1 MGLDIY
7 RYNVVTNLKFAQEY
21 KGDDYEAYTQRPR
34 FWEVRMIESEDDTG
48 RMKLLFDRYAPFV
61 YTKKYT
67 EYDMD
72 GTFKA
77 FNRNV
82 NDYEFFEYNESEF
95 DCNDWISSYRHTT
108 TGEIF
113 KLHDCD
119 IALHEVQYECL
130 LLAEYGHFR
139 STHTKEFWTWSKLDD
154 FEELPNGDY
163 GRRDPK
169 AIDFVLD
176 NNTLDQA
183 RKYFKSDSPIH
194 TWGMLNADQIVYFS
208 W

>member
-7 RYNVVTNLKFAQEY
+7 RYNVVTDLEFAKEY
-21 KGDDYEAYTQRPR
+21 NGDDYEAYVQRPR
-34 FWEVRMIESEDDTG
+34 YWEVRMIESEDDTG
-48 RMKLLFDRYAPFV
+48 RLKLLFDKYSKFV
-61 YTKKYT
+61 YNKKYI
-67 EYDMD
+67 EYDMES
-72 GTFKA
+72 TFNKY
-77 FNRNV
+77 NRNV

-95 DCNDWISSYRHTT
+95 DCNDWISSFRNTT

-113 KLHDCD
+113 KISD
-119 IALHEVQYECL
+119 IDIILHEVQYECL

-139 STHTKEFWTWSKLDD
+139 STHTKEFWEWSKLDD
-154 FEELPNGDY
+154 FEELPNGNF

-183 RKYFKSDSPIH
+183 RKYFNNESPIH
-194 TWGMLNADQIVYFS
+194 SWESLNDKQIVYFS